1 MHCTAGPSST
11 RYRRRFVSAGRR
23 FAARA
28 RPRPARCLHCVPM
41 ELRPLSEGNRL
52 QRAYDGWAQRYY
64 RRLAPEQRAQAE
76 LVDRFLYSRPG
87 LGVWLGIAGAVAG
100 TSFGLRGADLPWP
113 LAIGA
118 ALMLWVGL
126 PLVMLAAWLQPGKF
140 SFAEFRKRVLVIAGL
155 GLAGGLVGFVA
166 GHVGRH
172 GRLDPA
178 LLADE
183 LARKGMLLVPATLA
197 AAAGLLVLMWGIAR
211 VRQEMLERARTERQA
226 AEARLK
232 LLQAQIQPHFIFN
245 TLAALQHWVDT
256 GDARAPAL
264 LRTLTAFLRGSTELL
279 GRGQVTLGEE
289 AETVRQYLQIM
300 QARLGERLRFELAVA
315 PEVAATPLP
324 PGLLLTLVENA
335 VEHGIAPALAGGR
348 VRVAAAREGGAIV
361 LRVQDDG
368 VGLPAQWQDG
378 TGLANCRERLRHHGG
393 GTLALRA
400 GTAGTE
406 AVLTLPEG
414 AR

>member
-1 MHCTAGPSST
+1 
-11 RYRRRFVSAGRR
+11 
-23 FAARA
+23 
-28 RPRPARCLHCVPM
+28 M

-52 QRAYDGWAQRYY
+52 QRAYDAWARKYY
-64 RRLAPEQRAQAE
+64 LRLPPEQRTQAE

-100 TSFGLRGADLPWP
+100 TSFGLRATDLPWP

-118 ALMLWVGL
+118 ALLLWVGL
-126 PLVMLAAWLQPGKF
+126 PLVMLVAWLQPGKF
-140 SFAEFRKRVLVIAGL
+140 SLSEFRKRALVILGL
-155 GLAGGLVGFVA
+155 GLSGGLVGFVA
-166 GHVGRH
+166 GHIGRV
-172 GRLDPA
+172 GRLDLP

-183 LARKGMLLVPATLA
+183 LARKGMVLVPATLA
-197 AAAGLLVLMWGIAR
+197 AAAGMLVLMWGLAR
-211 VRQEMLERARTERQA
+211 VRQELLERARTERQA

-279 GRGQVTLGEE
+279 GRAQVTLGEE

-300 QARLGERLRFELAVA
+300 QARLGGRLRFEVEVA
-315 PEVAATPLP
+315 PDAAGAALP

-335 VEHGIAPALAGGR
+335 IEHGIAPALAGGC
-348 VRVAAAREGGAIV
+348 VRVAAAREGGDVVV
-361 LRVQDDG
+361 LVRDDG

-378 TGLANCRERLRHHGG
+378 TGLANCRERLRHHGR
-393 GTLALRA
+393 GTLELRPA
-400 GTAGTE
+400 GPGTE
-406 AVLTLPEG
+406 ARLTIPE
-414 AR
+414 ATS